1 MRSYFV
7 YLVEGGVILERN
19 THGTLVCIL
28 PGRLSHIGL
37 VISAYSIVRFC
48 SYAAP
53 CTVVKVL
60 SLLPV
65 RLAPISL
72 RLEGIYEVDGRRQ

>member
-1 MRSYFV
+1 M
-7 YLVEGGVILERN
+7 ILKHN

-28 PGRLSHIGL
+28 PERLSHIGL
-37 VISAYSIVRFC
+37 AISAYSVAVLAFMQ
-48 SYAAP
+48 P